1 MHPNEVKRL
10 FLDET
15 IFEYFEHWDNGVII
29 CDYSYELHAEEDEDE
44 HLKAYG
50 DDPTAKCVKGWLAV
64 EVETDCCAELVARP
78 DSIR

>member
-10 FLDET
+10 FHDEAVVK
-15 IFEYFEHWDNGVII
+15 YVEHWDSGII
-29 CDYSYELHAEEDEDE
+29 ISAYSHELHAEEDEDK

-50 DDPTAKCVKGWLAV
+50 DDSTAECVEGWLAV
-64 EVETDCCAELVARP
+64 EVEADCCAELVARP